1 MNNAGKALLNLSMRL
16 YEMTENVDMHLYG
29 DQLIINWDNG
39 SVEYLM
45 ADDGLLV
52 EKVTNIKNED
62 LINITQKVGNWLESG
77 ADNDD

>member
-1 MNNAGKALLNLSMRL
+1 MNNAGRALLNLSMRL

>member
-62 LINITQKVGNWLESG
+62 LINITQKVGNWLEGG

>member
-1 MNNAGKALLNLSMRL
+1 MNNAGRALLNLSMRL

-62 LINITQKVGNWLESG
+62 LINITQKVGNWLEGG